1 MATASIATPA
11 MTAGNTQPGTTYFG
25 PRMSRISSSGP
36 GATAV
41 AVDAAGMPGWAAG
54 AGEDAGAGAVEGA
67 GAGAAHRPAP
77 RNRRANPTAATARMP
92 EKRPLI
98 RVGALGF

>member
-41 AVDAAGMPGWAAG
+41 AVDAAGMPGSAAG
-54 AGEDAGAGAVEGA
+54 VGEDAGAGA
-67 GAGAAHRPAP
+67 GAGAAHTAAP
-77 RNRRANPTAATARMP
+77 TNKLANPTAATAGMP
-92 EKRPLI
+92 ERRPLI